1 MQESVY
7 REKSSGTD
15 IIELLQLKWT
25 EITKAFT
32 GRYSVKIRNGIFG
45 VLFKGC
51 FYESR
56 YGIKNEAGRY
66 FLLHLHMQ
74 VFPPERDK

>member
-15 IIELLQLKWT
+15 IIEHLQLKWT

-32 GRYSVKIRNGIFG
+32 GRYSVKIRNGVFG
-45 VLFKGC
+45 VLLG
-51 FYESR
+51 
-56 YGIKNEAGRY
+56 A
-66 FLLHLHMQ
+66 
-74 VFPPERDK
+74 VFMRAVMG